1 MESSSPAVES
11 WDIIVRP
18 KSRWSQLD
26 LKGVWQYRDLIRLFV
41 RRDFVAQY
49 KQTLLGPLWMLI
61 QPLLTTILFS
71 FVFARMARIPTGG
84 VPSVL
89 FYMSAFIAWTY
100 FSDCVQKTSSTFTA
114 NAAIFGK
121 VYFPRLVTP
130 VSQVISS
137 IFKFLIQFLLL
148 IGLFIF
154 FRVRGGQFSVNIH
167 LLYMPLLLL
176 LLAGMGMAIG
186 LIISSLTTRFRDL
199 SFLVGFI
206 IQLLMYGSS
215 VIFSALDPKI
225 FGPHLMAIL
234 KWNPLVWIIEG
245 FRYSLLGTGTWSW
258 SGLAYS
264 GGCMFFLLTIAL
276 LLFGKV
282 EKSFMDTV

>member
-1 MESSSPAVES
+1 
-11 WDIIVRP
+11 
-18 KSRWSQLD
+18 
-26 LKGVWQYRDLIRLFV
+26 
-41 RRDFVAQY
+41 
-49 KQTLLGPLWMLI
+49 
-61 QPLLTTILFS
+61 
-71 FVFARMARIPTGG
+71 
-84 VPSVL
+84 
-89 FYMSAFIAWTY
+89 
-100 FSDCVQKTSSTFTA
+100 
-114 NAAIFGK
+114 
-121 VYFPRLVTP
+121 
-130 VSQVISS
+130 
-137 IFKFLIQFLLL
+137 
-148 IGLFIF
+148 
-154 FRVRGGQFSVNIH
+154 
-167 LLYMPLLLL
+167 MPLLLL